1 MDTRTLSCFVEVVRR
16 GGFSRA
22 GESLHVSQ
30 PAVSKAVKALEEELG
45 QQLLVRLGRKV
56 SVTDAGRL
64 VFEGGEAVLAALRSI
79 AEEVAEVGAV
89 RRGRVRL
96 GVPPMVGGAFFPP
109 VLHDFREAHPGVS
122 LELREEGARRVE
134 ALVLEGELDV
144 GATVLPTDVA
154 FFEVVP
160 LMRDVLCAVL
170 PPGNPL
176 GRRRSVALADLSRTP
191 FVLYRADFALHG
203 QILEA
208 CRREGFNPQVAS
220 ESSQWD
226 FMAAM
231 VAAGVGVAL
240 LPRTICRRLD
250 RLRVRVVP
258 LRDPVL
264 RWDLALIWRRD
275 RHLSPA
281 ARAFVEVVR
290 ARAGPAPTRPPR
302 AAPDPSKPA
311 GPVTRR

>member
-1 MDTRTLSCFVEVVRR
+1 MDVRTLRCFAEVVRQ

-22 GESLHVSQ
+22 GEALHLSQ

-45 QQLLVRLGRKV
+45 QPLLVRRGRKV
-56 SVTDAGRL
+56 SLTDAGRA
-64 VFEGGEAVLAALRSI
+64 VFDRAEGVLSSLSAI

-96 GVPPMVGGAFFPP
+96 GIPPMVGGAFFPP
-109 VLHDFREAHPGVS
+109 VLHDFREAYPGVA
-122 LELREEGARRVE
+122 LELLEEGARRVE
-134 ALVLEGELDV
+134 ELVREGEIEA
-144 GATVLPTDVA
+144 GATVLPTDEGA
-154 FFEVVP
+154 FEVVP
-160 LMRDVLCAVL
+160 LMRDVLAAVL
-170 PPGNPL
+170 PPQSPL
-176 GRRRSVALADLSRTP
+176 ARRRSLALRDLETTP

-203 QILEA
+203 HILDA
-208 CRREGFNPQVAS
+208 CRRAGFAPQVAS

-231 VAAGVGVAL
+231 VAADVGAAL

-250 RLRVRVVP
+250 PGKVRVVP
-258 LRDPVL
+258 LADPVL

-275 RHLSPA
+275 RHLAPA

-290 ARAGPAPTRPPR
+290 RRAAAPGDGVRPPR
-302 AAPDPSKPA
+302 
-311 GPVTRR
+311 